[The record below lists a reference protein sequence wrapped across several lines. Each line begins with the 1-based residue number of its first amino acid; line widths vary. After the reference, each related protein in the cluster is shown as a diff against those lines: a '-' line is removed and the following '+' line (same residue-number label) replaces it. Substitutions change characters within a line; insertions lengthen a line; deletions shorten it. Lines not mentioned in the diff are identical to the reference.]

1 MNTSATPH
9 DFQADIDAIGRN
21 QTIPILLETVLL
33 ATGMGFAAVARV
45 TDARWVTCRAL
56 DQISF
61 GLTPGDELDV
71 ETTLCNEVRQ
81 FDQEIVIDDVR
92 QDPLYRDHPC
102 PQRYGFRSYIS
113 IPIRQADGTFF
124 GTLCAIDPAPRQLRN
139 DRVLGMFRLF
149 ARMIAEALDAD
160 EAYAQSQLA
169 LSHERDLAS
178 SQEKFIAILAH
189 DLRNPIGALS
199 AGLRMMERRDIDD
212 KAAELVKLMRGSVNR
227 MGLLIENLLDQA
239 RKRSGGGMLI
249 ERTVA
254 YDLDQA
260 LLQIVSEFQAVAPEQ
275 TIQASI
281 DIPGPVHCDVPRI
294 CQLFSNLLSNA
305 VSHGR
310 AGLPIEIGV
319 SLEGERFALSIS
331 NYGDPI
337 PEEQLPSLF
346 EPFKKGPNRS
356 ERNGLG
362 LGLFIASE
370 IAKGHD
376 GNLSVSFE
384 EDRNRFSF
392 VMRSVCS
399 PQ

>member
-1 MNTSATPH
+1 
-9 DFQADIDAIGRN
+9 
-21 QTIPILLETVLL
+21 
-33 ATGMGFAAVARV
+33 MGFAAVARV